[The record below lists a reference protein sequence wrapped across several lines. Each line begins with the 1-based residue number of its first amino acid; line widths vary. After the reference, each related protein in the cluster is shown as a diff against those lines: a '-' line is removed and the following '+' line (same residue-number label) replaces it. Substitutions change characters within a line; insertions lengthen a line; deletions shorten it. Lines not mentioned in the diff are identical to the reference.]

1 MVIILSMLVYFSY
14 AGFNFFDGYLKK
26 RVSTKIKVK
35 STDELQVNKYCLYY
49 LICQGIMLK
58 T

>member
-35 STDELQVNKYCLYY
+35 TTDELQVNKCCL
-49 LICQGIMLK
+49 
-58 T
+58 